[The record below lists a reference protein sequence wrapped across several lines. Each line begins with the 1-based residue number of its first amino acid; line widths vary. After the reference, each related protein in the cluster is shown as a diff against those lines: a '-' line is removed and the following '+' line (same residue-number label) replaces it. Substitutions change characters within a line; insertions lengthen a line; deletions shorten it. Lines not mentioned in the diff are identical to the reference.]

1 MENLDNGPFKDGVA
15 VKRDHF
21 PHKLLHPRKLS
32 VALQHFTTRF
42 SIVYGKLYSS

>member
-15 VKRDHF
+15 IKRDHF

-32 VALQHFTTRF
+32 VALQLDSVWF